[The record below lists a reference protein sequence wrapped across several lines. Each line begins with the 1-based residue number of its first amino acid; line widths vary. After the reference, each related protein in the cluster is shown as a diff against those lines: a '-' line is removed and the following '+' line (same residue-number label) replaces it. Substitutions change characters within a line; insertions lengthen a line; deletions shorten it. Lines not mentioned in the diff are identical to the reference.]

1 MPNKERKKAN
11 IAVSVFL
18 ILFIIVGVPLSA
30 LTITYFT
37 SENFQYLTNEFMS
50 GLPLGIGVYFDNLPT
65 REEKE
70 EIKLQIAAHY
80 ILMETDRIVDKLTII
95 KKEDHQLF
103 NDLLLIMDTKST
115 HKMHEV
121 NEILRASALE
131 GNILQRTLQEI
142 YNDEIIYVDEMIE
155 HITSMSVSLAVKEI
169 EKFLNS
175 GKLND
180 EQLALMFKSLDIEV
194 AGEYLI
200 YLDDSITLKIMRSL
214 PTSIGN
220 DLEKT
225 IAALDEKHKNLQEI
239 ADIYAK
245 GSIIESAN
253 DLSDIEKYNIN
264 ELAIIF
270 LQMDIAKA
278 AEILA
283 STADNEFV
291 FSLFNAIDE
300 REALNSLLF
309 YESKNFSINLAQ
321 AIEAFRNYETRL
333 NELSRIYEKME
344 PDEIAALMSQML
356 RNNIEFKE
364 IVLSNGERISFNEE
378 KLVIDILNNFEHT
391 LVADILGELDTRA
404 AVELSQRLIIKP

>member
-1 MPNKERKKAN
+1 MANEEQKKTN
-11 IAVSVFL
+11 IAVAVL
-18 ILFIIVGVPLSA
+18 LVLLIIVGVPLGA

-50 GLPLGIGVYFDNLPT
+50 DMPLGIGVHFDNLPT

-70 EIKLQIAAHY
+70 QIKLQIAKHY

-103 NDLLLIMDTKST
+103 NDLLLIMDAKNTR
-115 HKMHEV
+115 KMHEV
-121 NEILRASALE
+121 NEILRARALE

-142 YNDEIIYVDEMIE
+142 HNDEIVYIEEIIE
-155 HITSMSVSLAVKEI
+155 HITSMSVSLSVKEI
-169 EKFLNS
+169 EKFLNL

-180 EQLALMFKSLDIEV
+180 EQLALMFRSLDIEV
-194 AGEYLI
+194 GAEYLV
-200 YLDDSITLKIMRSL
+200 YLDDSITFKIMRSL
-214 PTSIGN
+214 PAAIRN

-225 IAALDEKHKNLQEI
+225 ITALDEKHKNLQEI

-245 GSIIESAN
+245 GSIIEAAN
-253 DLSDIEKYNIN
+253 DLGDTEKYNIN

-270 LQMDIAKA
+270 LQMDVAKA
-278 AEILA
+278 AKILA
-283 STADNEFV
+283 TTADNEFI
-291 FSLFNAIDE
+291 FTLFEAIDE

-344 PDEIAALMSQML
+344 SDEIAALMSQML

-364 IVLSNGERISFNEE
+364 IVLSNGERISFTQEQ
-378 KLVIDILNNFEHT
+378 LVIDILNNFNHT

-404 AVELSQRLIIKP
+404 AVELSQRLIVKP

>member
-50 GLPLGIGVYFDNLPT
+50 GFPLGIGVYFDNLPT

-103 NDLLLIMDTKST
+103 KDLLLIMDTKNT
-115 HKMHEV
+115 DKMHEV

-142 YNDEIIYVDEMIE
+142 YNDEIIYVDEIIE

-194 AGEYLI
+194 AAEYLI

-214 PTSIGN
+214 PTSIRN

>member
-1 MPNKERKKAN
+1 LPNKERKKAN
-11 IAVSVFL
+11 IAVAVFL
-18 ILFIIVGVPLSA
+18 ILFIIIGVPLSA

-50 GLPLGIGVYFDNLPT
+50 DMPLGIGVHFDNLPT

-70 EIKLQIAAHY
+70 QIKLQIATHY

-103 NDLLLIMDTKST
+103 NDLLLIMAKKNT

-121 NEILRASALE
+121 NEILRARALD

-142 YNDEIIYVDEMIE
+142 YNDEIIYIEEMTK
-155 HITSMSVSLAVKEI
+155 HITSMSVRLAVKEI
-169 EKFLNS
+169 EKFSNS

-180 EQLALMFKSLDIEV
+180 EQLTLLFISLDIEI

-200 YLDDSITLKIMRSL
+200 YLDDNITFKIMRSL
-214 PTSIGN
+214 PTSIRN

-225 IAALDEKHKNLQEI
+225 IAAFDEKHINLQEI

-245 GSIIESAN
+245 GSIIEAVN

-270 LQMDIAKA
+270 LQMDIVKA

-283 STADNEFV
+283 SRAESEFV
-291 FSLFNAIDE
+291 FSIFNAIDE
-300 REALNSLLF
+300 REALNILLF
-309 YESKNFSINLAQ
+309 YESQNFSINLAQ
-321 AIEAFRNYETRL
+321 AIEAFRNYQTRL
-333 NELSRIYEKME
+333 NELSQIYEKME
-344 PDEIAALMSQML
+344 SDEIAALMSQML

-364 IVLSNGERISFNEE
+364 IVLSNGERISFTEE
-378 KLVIDILNNFEHT
+378 QLVIDILNNFKHT

-404 AVELSQRLIIKP
+404 AVELSQKLIIKP